1 VLWARQIAPEC
12 PSWACFRAADPH
24 KIPIDSNGNL
34 TQKVEG
40 SDNWGYEWNANNE
53 LTRVTKNSVEQA
65 RFSYDPRGRRVERV
79 AGGVTTTYTYD
90 RLSILREVRGATTLR
105 YVHGPGIDEP
115 LAVDDGA
122 ALSYFHTDLLGSIT
136 KVTDAAGAIALTRQ
150 YDAWGNIEVGASEP
164 GYAYTGREWD
174 PVIGLY
180 YYRARFFDPRVGR
193 FISEDPIE
201 FKGGLNFYSYVSNR
215 PLNRVDPLGLA
226 EMPIVTCNKGLYRG
240 RGALAQLCCK
250 DGQFAICV
258 EEGQYRSMSAQ
269 YASCLQA
276 HEGYHAEQW
285 RKRQGKAGTD
295 QSIRE
300 ECQAQLISLQCFLI
314 TGERVPGGSDAAAEH
329 AASVSLCQL
338 RNYLR

>member
-1 VLWARQIAPEC
+1 MSPGT
-12 PSWACFRAADPH
+12 PTPAA
-24 KIPIDSNGNL
+24 SG
-34 TQKVEG
+34 
-40 SDNWGYEWNANNE
+40 
-53 LTRVTKNSVEQA
+53 TR
-65 RFSYDPRGRRVERV
+65 
-79 AGGVTTTYTYD
+79 
-90 RLSILREVRGATTLR
+90 
-105 YVHGPGIDEP
+105 
-115 LAVDDGA
+115 
-122 ALSYFHTDLLGSIT
+122 
-136 KVTDAAGAIALTRQ
+136 
-150 YDAWGNIEVGASEP
+150 
-164 GYAYTGREWD
+164 
-174 PVIGLY
+174 VIGLY

-285 RKRQGKAGTD
+285 RNRQGKAGCGECKTPTCTPMPQDIAGTD